1 MTSRN
6 AALTLAQDYKEAQ
19 DAFDRGEIS
28 DRELKAK
35 LAEIKDEVEE
45 RDIQREFRSALARQM
60 GESMSDLHALADG
73 LLERSSAV
81 AVSLPY
87 QHYKPVQGDQEGFV
101 SAMETIWDRAQRLT
115 RSLDTIMQR
124 TDDFKK
130 EIVKGPQKAIISNV
144 LPGLKK
150 DLDKQYGQFAEARDL
165 MWAFS
170 DKYGGPNQKEARK
183 KIIDSDGV
191 PDLWV
196 LEREMSLK
204 GQREKPKA
212 ILTDLTA
219 DELLARVKN
228 MVLDIPGALTEV
240 GEAAAHLKARVDY
253 ILKRQEVGKSAL
265 TGKKWTD
272 EMEHTISR
280 MIDLADR
287 VQNGFFALVGGIA
300 RASAELG
307 SRTSRFNEGSE
318 YLTDL
323 MECDACKGTCGGMNH
338 DDDEEPEEDDDTE
351 EIEPDNEAGGAVHE
365 DAPYGLCPKCG
376 KPGVTR
382 QRCRNGND
390 TCADGHQYPS
400 ADAVM
405 ESAKAAEIEKV
416 LLAAGAGGRVSIT
429 DVARNPALRGVHFG
443 KIQAAAE
450 KLAKAGK
457 ISLTEA
463 AEKWVAWAEDKTGD
477 MVMFMGPTSK
487 SAAKKYANDSDV
499 SAIIDDGGTFEL
511 HTVENALSRHF
522 IGSNSK
528 IDAPWF
534 AALPPTD
541 KKDLGVFLKSAPVQE
556 SVEAWYSV
564 RAFKDG
570 KDVTDTAEGRDALGG
585 SHPSKRISA
594 SLRSMQKVVAEAD
607 HKADIKLRVVRCDR
621 DGKPTESVEEASA
634 AIKIGDE
641 FKDEHGVWVVD
652 GVEGNTPDMWR
663 IWLRGRGKSHA
674 KAIGGSEL
682 RRFYTKVK
690 GDGMEE
696 AAPAGADAD
705 LLDAVKKN
713 KSLSVDQLQFWADRL
728 NMSVRSVRSRLDRM
742 VDDGV
747 LIRSPTKKTYM
758 LAQSSAATESYGPGV
773 PDKST
778 KIGPGKT
785 RVKHSYLGKG
795 IASEEDGKLKIVWAN
810 GDISFP
816 QKGSA
821 ILRDLVMESTLAES
835 TISNTDAAIAAMS
848 ALNSLKSEKM
858 LRIPRASALIF
869 ADALEARLGSPVKA
883 SVLMRAWAE
892 MSGEEAPA
900 EVESILAKHGLVL
913 AEGTSTFTRIET
925 ARIAMYGL
933 LATYAGGFNVPDP
946 MVREFAQNVATY
958 FGPPITRAKLVDWYE
973 SNKDTPLGQIDP
985 AAKPSSKPVDTRPN
999 NGEKGAAWESVEEA
1013 SLNESTYAKADVA
1026 DIAVQATVKAATTAK
1041 LRLHRGYLTAFAQDI
1056 ADRLGSPV
1064 TKASVMG
1071 QFADIVMAEPTTEAT
1086 IAEGMFDDSFFAI
1099 NNDVEFILH
1108 VLSSKVEIGMGGEWW
1123 SGQIKIGKTVLKHPK
1138 GAVDP
1143 GYAPVTVEV
1152 RKSSVNPS
1160 GFTFAVSGGFGHDAE
1175 FTLTLK

>member
-6 AALTLAQDYKEAQ
+6 AALSLAQDHKEAQ
-19 DAFDRGEIS
+19 DAFDRGDIS
-28 DRELKAK
+28 EREMKAK
-35 LAEIKDEVEE
+35 LAQIASEVED
-45 RDIQREFRSALARQM
+45 RDIQREFRTALARQM
-60 GESMSDLHALADG
+60 GESMSALHLLADS
-73 LLERSSAV
+73 LMERETAV

-87 QHYKPVQGDQEGFV
+87 QHGKPVQGDQKGFV
-101 SAMETIWDRAQRLT
+101 DAMETIWDRAQRLT

-130 EIVKGPQKAIISNV
+130 EIAKGPQRAIISNV
-144 LPGLKK
+144 LPALKR

-165 MWAFS
+165 MWTFS

-196 LEREMSLK
+196 LEREMALK
-204 GQREKPKA
+204 SQREKPKA
-212 ILTDLTA
+212 SLTDMTA
-219 DELLARVKN
+219 DDLLKRINN
-228 MVLDIPGALTEV
+228 MVGDIPGALTEV

-253 ILKRQEVGKSAL
+253 VLKRQEVGKSAL

-300 RASAELG
+300 RAAAELG

-323 MECDACKGTCGGMNH
+323 MECEACKGTCGDGE
-338 DDDEEPEEDDDTE
+338 DEDEKDDDTE
-351 EIEPDNEAGGAVHE
+351 EVEPDNEGGGAVHE
-365 DAPYGLCPKCG
+365 ASGD
-376 KPGVTR
+376 
-382 QRCRNGND
+382 
-390 TCADGHQYPS
+390 
-400 ADAVM
+400 
-405 ESAKAAEIEKV
+405 IEAKV
-416 LLAAGAGGRVSIT
+416 LDHVRRAGR
-429 DVARNPALRGVHFG
+429 RGVSLTDMAASPAFRGVNFG
-443 KIQAAAE
+443 KIDRAAE
-450 KLAKAGK
+450 KLSDRGAVSMSDEGHEG
-457 ISLTEA
+457 IVLTMAEA
-463 AEKWVAWAEDKTGD
+463 AEKWVAWAEDKAGD
-477 MVMFMGPTSK
+477 MVMFVSPTSK
-487 SAAKKYANDSDV
+487 SAARKYANDSDV
-499 SAIIDDGGTFEL
+499 SAIIDDGGTFEF

-534 AALPPTD
+534 ASLPPTD
-541 KKDLGVFLKSAPVQE
+541 KKNLGVFLKSAPVQE
-556 SVEAWYSV
+556 SGEAWYSV
-564 RAFKDG
+564 RAFKGD

-585 SHPSKRISA
+585 SHPSRRISA

-607 HKADIKLRVVRCDR
+607 HKSDIKLRVVRCDR

-652 GVEGNTPDMWR
+652 GVEGNTPDIWR
-663 IWLRGRGKSHA
+663 IWLRGRGKGHA
-674 KAIGGSEL
+674 KAIGGAEL
-682 RRFYTKVK
+682 RRFYTKVGVTESYGPGVPDKTTKIGPDKTRVKHSYLGK
-690 GDGMEE
+690 GIASEEDGKLKIVWANGDVSFPQKGSAILRDLVME

-713 KSLSVDQLQFWADRL
+713 KTLSVDQLQFWADRL

-742 VDDGV
+742 VDDGLLV
-747 LIRSPTKKTYM
+747 RTPTKK
-758 LAQSSAATESYGPGV
+758 
-773 PDKST
+773 
-778 KIGPGKT
+778 
-785 RVKHSYLGKG
+785 SYLLATATTEA
-795 IASEEDGKLKIVWAN
+795 ISEAV
-810 GDISFP
+810 
-816 QKGSA
+816 
-821 ILRDLVMESTLAES
+821 LAES

-883 SVLMRAWAE
+883 AVLMRAWAE

-900 EVESILAKHGLVL
+900 AVEGILAKHGLVL

-958 FGPPITRAKLVDWYE
+958 FGPPITKAKLVDWYE

-985 AAKPSSKPVDTRPN
+985 TAKPSSKPVDPRPN

-1013 SLNESTYAKADVA
+1013 NLNESTYAKADVA
-1026 DIAVQATVKAATTAK
+1026 DIAVQATVKAANSAK
-1041 LRLHRGYLTAFAQDI
+1041 LRLHRNYLTAFAQDI

-1071 QFADIVMAEPTTEAT
+1071 QFADIVMAESATESA
-1086 IAEGMFDDSFFAI
+1086 IEEGMFDDSFFAI
-1099 NNDVEFILH
+1099 NNDVEFVLH
-1108 VLSSKVEIGMGGEWW
+1108 VMSNKVEIGMGGEWW
-1123 SGQIKIGKTVLKHPK
+1123 SGQIKIGKTILKHPK
-1138 GAVDP
+1138 GNVDP